1 MRIVQTNKAYFPKV
15 GGIETTIT
23 TLAEGFVNMY
33 NYDVEALVCNHVSKL
48 NKTDKIINGVS
59 VRYAPTWGFFSSLP
73 LSPSYIWHLL
83 KLKGDI
89 LHIHEPFPL
98 ADLTME
104 FFPRLRK
111 NFPKI
116 VTSWHCDIT
125 RQKWALPVYG
135 RFIHSFLKKVDR
147 IIVSNPNLMNNSE
160 FLPHYKDKCEVIPIG
175 INIDWAKTQLESDN
189 LFDELFNRKTDTK
202 LLFVGRLVHYK
213 GIEYLI
219 DAMQQVPNAVLIILG
234 SGPLEKALMTRISKL
249 KLEQRIKIINE
260 VNEETLHNY
269 FKSCDQFILPS
280 INQTETYGIVQIEAM
295 ACGKPVV
302 CTELGTGTSYLNQN
316 NKTGFVVPPSDS
328 KALADAINK
337 LINDNELCLRFGNE
351 GKERAFSEF
360 TSEKMITRTYKLY
373 ESILER

>member
-1 MRIVQTNKAYFPKV
+1 MKIAQTNKAYYPKV

-23 TLAEGFVNMY
+23 TLSEGFVSKY
-33 NYDVEALVCNHVSKL
+33 NSDVEVLVCNHITKL
-48 NKTDKIINGVS
+48 KKTDKIINGVS
-59 VRYAPTWGFFSSLP
+59 VRYSPTWGFFSSLP

-104 FFPRLRK
+104 FFPRLRN
-111 NFPKI
+111 NFSKI

-147 IIVSNPNLMNNSE
+147 IIVSNPHLMNNSE
-160 FLPHYKDKCEVIPIG
+160 FLPYYKDKCEVIPIG
-175 INIDWAKTQLESDN
+175 INIDWAKTPLESSN
-189 LFDELFNRKTDTK
+189 LFDVLFNRKTDAK

-234 SGPLEKALMTRISKL
+234 SGPLEKALITRIDKL

-260 VNEETLHNY
+260 VDEESLHNY
-269 FKSCDQFILPS
+269 FKSCDLFILPS

-295 ACGKPVV
+295 ACGKPLV
-302 CTELGTGTSYLNQN
+302 CTELGTGTSYLNKN
-316 NKTGFVVPPSDS
+316 NITGLVVPPSDS
-328 KALADAINK
+328 GALAKAINK
-337 LINDNELCLRFGNE
+337 IINDDGLRLRFGKE
-351 GKERAFSEF
+351 GKGRAFSEF
-360 TSEKMITRTYKLY
+360 TSEKMINRTYELYQKL
-373 ESILER
+373 LG